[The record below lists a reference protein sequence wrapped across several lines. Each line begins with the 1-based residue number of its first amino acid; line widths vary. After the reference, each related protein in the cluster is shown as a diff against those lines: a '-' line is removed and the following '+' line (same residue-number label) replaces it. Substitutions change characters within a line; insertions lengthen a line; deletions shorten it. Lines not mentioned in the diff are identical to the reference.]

1 MSYILIGCLKKE
13 LRALFG
19 NLFLFSTKALKN
31 NKVHVWM
38 VCKVMVLCCLNW
50 AHNFFSFLWF
60 VLGYK
65 WKIEGSCGSRD
76 VYQINRHTL
85 GKVPTFLSHSGG
97 ILKQKIKG
105 GTELVVIPEML
116 FHFAINCIKTTCC
129 NETSLLITS
138 EYLRLIFFAFKD
150 FCFSNLLQ
158 KLSQCC
164 CVTLIHL
171 CDFGPNTALRM
182 WYDQWYFE

>member
-1 MSYILIGCLKKE
+1 MSYTIRAMSYILIGCLKKE

-31 NKVHVWM
+31 NKLHVWM

-85 GKVPTFLSHSGG
+85 GKVPTFFVPLG
-97 ILKQKIKG
+97 
-105 GTELVVIPEML
+105 
-116 FHFAINCIKTTCC
+116 
-129 NETSLLITS
+129 
-138 EYLRLIFFAFKD
+138 
-150 FCFSNLLQ
+150 
-158 KLSQCC
+158 
-164 CVTLIHL
+164 
-171 CDFGPNTALRM
+171 
-182 WYDQWYFE
+182 WYFETKNQRRYRTCCDTWNVISFCDKLHKNNMLQWNFTFNYLWIFAFNFFCI